1 MGLNM
6 IVESKYWIFTI
17 LLGFLI
23 LSGCS
28 PAVPETLS
36 LIPTVEQQVEPTN
49 TQHISTEAVAP
60 IPTNTPVSPTEE
72 VVFEPTETKEA
83 NPIAPTSQADV
94 QSISVNGQPGDYSFS
109 VTVSSPDEGC
119 SQYADWWEVLSPDGE
134 LIYRRVLLHSH
145 VGEQPFT
152 RSGGPVPIE
161 ADTVVVVRA
170 HMHPTGYG
178 GLAMKGSV
186 EQGFEPFELSPDFA
200 AHLGDAPPLPEGCNF

>member
-28 PAVPETLS
+28 PAVPETPS
-36 LIPTVEQQVEPTN
+36 LIPTVEQQVKPTN
-49 TQHISTEAVAP
+49 TQSKSTEAVTP
-60 IPTNTPVSPTEE
+60 SPTNTPVIPTEE
-72 VVFEPTETKEA
+72 AEFEPTETTEVK
-83 NPIAPTSQADV
+83 PIAPTSQADV

-119 SQYADWWEVLSPDGE
+119 SQYANWWEVLSPDGE

-161 ADTVVVVRA
+161 PDTVVVVRA
-170 HMHPTGYG
+170 HMHLTGYG
-178 GLAMKGSV
+178 GKAMKGSV
-186 EQGFEPFELSPDFA
+186 EQGFEPFELSPEAA
-200 AHLGDAPPLPEGCNF
+200 AHLGEAPPLPEGCNF

>member
-28 PAVPETLS
+28 SATPEISS
-36 LIPTVEQQVEPTN
+36 LPPTVEQQVEPTHS
-49 TQHISTEAVAP
+49 QHISTEAVAQ
-60 IPTNTPVSPTEE
+60 IPTNTPVSLTEE
-72 VVFEPTETKEA
+72 VVFEPTETKEV
-83 NPIAPTSQADV
+83 NSIAPTSQADV
-94 QSISVNGQPGDYSFS
+94 QSISVNGQSGDYSFS

-134 LIYRRVLLHSH
+134 LIYRRILLHSH

-152 RSGGPVPIE
+152 RSGGPVQIE
-161 ADTVVVVRA
+161 PDTVVVVRA
-170 HMHPTGYG
+170 HMHPGGYG
-178 GLAMKGSV
+178 SLAMKGSV
-186 EQGFEPFELSPDFA
+186 EQGYAPFELSPDFA
-200 AHLGDAPPLPEGCNF
+200 AHLGEAPPLPEGCNF

>member
-6 IVESKYWIFTI
+6 IVESKYWIFAI
-17 LLGFLI
+17 LLGLLI

-28 PAVPETLS
+28 PAVPETPS
-36 LIPTVEQQVEPTN
+36 LIPTVEHQVEPTS

-72 VVFEPTETKEA
+72 VVFEPTETKEVK
-83 NPIAPTSQADV
+83 PIAPTSQADV

-134 LIYRRVLLHSH
+134 LIYRRILLHSH

-161 ADTVVVVRA
+161 PDTVVVVRA

-200 AHLGDAPPLPEGCNF
+200 AHLGEAPPLPEGCNF